1 MRWPFK
7 LPFPRFYWKSGC
19 IGMNEARLSYVA
31 LVVRDPGAIATAF
44 GDRLGMPAISVEVDG
59 GRPVPAFAAG
69 EAALLLFD
77 PDDPFLDGP
86 ADPGLHHLAFAC
98 ADPSQWSR
106 TAGVAMAANGVDHQV
121 NGEPQSVLD
130 AAATQGVRVRLGS
143 PLGVPAV
150 SDGLIERID
159 HLGVASADNRAAV
172 ALFSGQMG
180 FAVESQ
186 QTDLEVRTVV
196 ESFTSDKYGVV
207 YQNRAPEVVGGLRVA
222 FITVG
227 DCDLEFLQNSDPDH
241 EAEIAHGR
249 PGTTKQD
256 QGAITRFIER
266 RGAGLHHL
274 ALKTGDIDRALTV
287 LADAGL
293 RMIDL
298 TGRPGSRR
306 ARIGFVHPAALG
318 GVLLH
323 FVERQEIP

>member
-1 MRWPFK
+1 MSPVK
-7 LPFPRFYWKSGC
+7 
-19 IGMNEARLSYVA
+19 LSYVA
-31 LVVRDPGAIATAF
+31 LVVRDPESVAAIF
-44 GDRLGMPAISVEVDG
+44 GETLGMEVVPVEVDD
-59 GRPVPAFAAG
+59 GRAVPAFAAG
-69 EAALLLFD
+69 DVALLVLD
-77 PDDPFLDGP
+77 PDDPFLAGP

-98 ADPSQWSR
+98 AEPRDWAQSV
-106 TAGVAMAANGVDHQV
+106 GMAVDADIAQRHV
-121 NGEPQSVLD
+121 NGEPQTMLD
-130 AAATQGVRVRLGS
+130 AAATLGVRVRLGA
-143 PLGVPAV
+143 PLHLPDVTGG
-150 SDGLIERID
+150 SIERID
-159 HLGVASADNRAAV
+159 HLGIASADNRTAV
-172 ALFSGQMG
+172 EVFSQQMG
-180 FAVESQ
+180 FPLESQ

-227 DCDLEFLQNSDPDH
+227 DCELEFLQNFDPAH
-241 EAEIAHGR
+241 VAEIEHGR
-249 PGTTKQD
+249 AGTTKQD

-274 ALKTGDIDRALTV
+274 ALKTGDIDGTLAI

-293 RMIDL
+293 RMIDR

-323 FVERQEIP
+323 LVERQDV

>member
-1 MRWPFK
+1 M
-7 LPFPRFYWKSGC
+7 KS
-19 IGMNEARLSYVA
+19 AKLSYVA
-31 LVVRDPGAIATAF
+31 LVVRDPASVAAIL
-44 GDRLGMPAISVEVDG
+44 GDSLGMSVVSVEVDG
-59 GRPVPAFAAG
+59 GRAVPAFAAG

-77 PDDPFLDGP
+77 QDDPFLAGP
-86 ADPGLHHLAFAC
+86 ADPGMHHVAFAC
-98 ADPSQWSR
+98 EDPRDWAQS
-106 TAGVAMAANGVDHQV
+106 AGIAVDSDAAERRV
-121 NGEPQSVLD
+121 NGEPQTMLD
-130 AAATQGVRVRLGS
+130 VAATLGVRVRLGR
-143 PLGVPAV
+143 PLDI
-150 SDGLIERID
+150 SDVTGGRIERID

-172 ALFSGQMG
+172 DVFSQQMG
-180 FAVESQ
+180 FPVESQ

-207 YQNRAPEVVGGLRVA
+207 YQNRVPEVVGGLRVA

-227 DCDLEFLQNSDPDH
+227 DCELEFLQNFDPDH
-241 EAEIAHGR
+241 DAEVEHGR
-249 PGTTKQD
+249 AGTTKQD

-274 ALKTGDIDRALTV
+274 ALKTGDIDGTLAV

-293 RMIDL
+293 RVIDR

-323 FVERQEIP
+323 LVERQDA

>member
-1 MRWPFK
+1 
-7 LPFPRFYWKSGC
+7 
-19 IGMNEARLSYVA
+19 MNSAKLSYVA
-31 LVVRDPGAIATAF
+31 LVVRDPDAIAAIL
-44 GDRLGMPAISVEVDG
+44 GDSLGMPVVSVELDG
-59 GRPVPAFAAG
+59 GRAVPAFAAG
-69 EAALLLFD
+69 DAALLLFD
-77 PDDPFLDGP
+77 PDDPFLAGP
-86 ADPGLHHLAFAC
+86 ADPGLHHVGFAC
-98 ADPSQWSR
+98 EDPRDWAKSSNI
-106 TAGVAMAANGVDHQV
+106 TVDSDAAERRV
-121 NGEPQSVLD
+121 NGEPQTMLD
-130 AAATQGVRVRLGS
+130 AAATLGVRVRLGGALEI
-143 PLGVPAV
+143 PGATGGP
-150 SDGLIERID
+150 IERID

-172 ALFSGQMG
+172 EIFSQRMG

-227 DCDLEFLQNSDPDH
+227 DCELEFLQNFDPDH
-241 EAEIAHGR
+241 DAEIEHGHA
-249 PGTTKQD
+249 GTTKQD

-274 ALKTGDIDRALTV
+274 ALKTGNIDETLAV

-293 RMIDL
+293 RMIDRI
-298 TGRPGSRR
+298 GRPGSRR

-323 FVERQEIP
+323 LVERQDA